1 MSEELRN
8 NNKEMEIK
16 IAENA
21 AEIMLIYTGLVEEKK
36 IKSMSDEDINS
47 CEFINDIA
55 EWAREFEY
63 ENPECDDWLHEID
76 RFAQGKLLEKYGIK
90 KREITYVRFY
100 NEKEHIYIT
109 VPIVYEENNEYLNVE
124 QRCTAYD
131 KLSEY
136 VSDEFIY
143 DTVISDYFRKGK
155 VTACYE

>member
-8 NNKEMEIK
+8 DNKEMEIK

-21 AEIMLIYTGLVEEKK
+21 VKITLIYTDLIKEKK
-36 IKSMSDEDINS
+36 IKSMGDED
-47 CEFINDIA
+47 
-55 EWAREFEY
+55 
-63 ENPECDDWLHEID
+63 PECDDWLYEID
-76 RFAQGKLLEKYGIK
+76 RFAQEKLLEKYGIK

-100 NEKEHIYIT
+100 NGKEHVYIT
-109 VPIVYEENNEYLNVE
+109 VPMVYEENNECLNAE
-124 QRCTAYD
+124 QRCMAYD

-136 VSDEFIY
+136 VSDEFIH

>member
-21 AEIMLIYTGLVEEKK
+21 AEIMLVYTDLVNEKK
-36 IKSMSDEDINS
+36 IKSMSDEDIYS

-63 ENPECDDWLHEID
+63 ENPECDDWLYEID
-76 RFAQGKLLEKYGIK
+76 RFAQEKLLEKYGIK

-100 NEKEHIYIT
+100 NEKEYIYIT
-109 VPIVYEENNEYLNVE
+109 VPMVYEENNEYLNVE

-136 VSDEFIY
+136 VSDEFIH
-143 DTVISDYFRKGK
+143 DTVISNYFRKGK
-155 VTACYE
+155 VSVCYE

>member
-8 NNKEMEIK
+8 NNKEMEIN

-21 AEIMLIYTGLVEEKK
+21 VEIMLVYTDLVNGKK
-36 IKSMSDEDINS
+36 IKSMSDEDIYSLN
-47 CEFINDIA
+47 
-55 EWAREFEY
+55 
-63 ENPECDDWLHEID
+63 LLMK
-76 RFAQGKLLEKYGIK
+76 KLLEKYGIK

-100 NEKEHIYIT
+100 NGKEHVYIT
-109 VPIVYEENNEYLNVE
+109 VPMVYEESNECLNAK
-124 QRCTAYD
+124 QRCMAYD

-136 VSDEFIY
+136 VSDEFIH

>member
-8 NNKEMEIK
+8 NNKEIEIK

-21 AEIMLIYTGLVEEKK
+21 AEIMLIYTDLVKEKK

-47 CEFINDIA
+47 CEFINNIV

-63 ENPECDDWLHEID
+63 ENPECDDWLYEID
-76 RFAQGKLLEKYGIK
+76 QFAHGKLLEKYGIK

-100 NEKEHIYIT
+100 NGKEHVYIT
-109 VPIVYEENNEYLNVE
+109 VPMVYEENNECLNVE
-124 QRCTAYD
+124 QRCMAYD

-136 VSDEFIY
+136 VSDEFIH
-143 DTVISDYFRKGK
+143 DTVISNYFRKGK
-155 VTACYE
+155 VSSCYE